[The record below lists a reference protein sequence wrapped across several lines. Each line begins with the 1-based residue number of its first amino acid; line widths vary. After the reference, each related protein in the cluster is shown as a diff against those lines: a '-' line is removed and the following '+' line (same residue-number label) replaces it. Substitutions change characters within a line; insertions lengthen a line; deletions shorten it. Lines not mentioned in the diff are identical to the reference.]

1 MKISRELKI
10 GLMAILAIVLFIFG
24 YNFLKGKNL
33 LEKSRTFYA
42 VYDQVEGLNKSSA
55 VTISGLQVGTVID
68 IKIREDAKLVV
79 QMNIRND
86 YQFSKSSVAEI
97 YGGDLIGGKSIKI
110 EPDFANKTM
119 AQPGDTLQGKI
130 ELGLMDLVNDKL
142 SPLQQKIEDGVSSV
156 DTLLNSI
163 NYVMNDDAKKSL
175 RNSIIKFN
183 TTIDHLNSTASQ
195 IDNLLT
201 KNSKKFD
208 NSFTNIS
215 EMSEKFNKI
224 ADTLSKVEFNKIVND
239 LENSLAQF
247 SAIAEKINSGDGS
260 LSMLINDKKMYN
272 NLEGATRQLEELLQD
287 MKLNPKR
294 YVHFSV
300 FGKKNREYQGPVE
313 ENVEEEEKMKE

>member
-33 LEKSRTFYA
+33 LEESRTFYA

-55 VTISGLQVGTVID
+55 VTISGLQIGTVID

-79 QMNIRND
+79 QMNIKND

-110 EPDFANKTM
+110 KPDFTNKTM

-163 NYVMNDDAKKSL
+163 NYVMNDDAKQSL

-183 TTIDHLNSTASQ
+183 TTINHLNSTASQ
-195 IDNLLT
+195 IDNLLA

-208 NSFTNIS
+208 NSLTNIS
-215 EMSEKFNKI
+215 EMSEKFNRI
-224 ADTLSKVEFNKIVND
+224 ADTLSNVEFNKIVND

-247 SAIAEKINSGDGS
+247 NAIAEKINSGEGT
-260 LSMLINDKKMYN
+260 LSMLINDEKMYN
-272 NLEGATRQLEELLQD
+272 NLEGASRQLEQLLQD

-300 FGKKNREYQGPVE
+300 FGKKNREYLGPVE
-313 ENVEEEEKMKE
+313 ENVEEEKMKE